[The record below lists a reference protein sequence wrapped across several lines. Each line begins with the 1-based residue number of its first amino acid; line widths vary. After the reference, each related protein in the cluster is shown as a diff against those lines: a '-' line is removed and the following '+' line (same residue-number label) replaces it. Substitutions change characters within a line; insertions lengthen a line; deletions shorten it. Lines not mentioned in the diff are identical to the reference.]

1 MTGGRHWSYDI
12 LKQIAIDGCTED
24 VEDLKQMFAA
34 EIGSQRRMD
43 CIRTIEDLIDCLER
57 ADELAE
63 DNVEP
68 LRRMSGNH
76 PTLIE
81 ALAGYTPPEN
91 FRNHSVNQYQE
102 LRLADELREQLRLA
116 PLQEAPSS
124 VLPVAVAAPTTPA
137 AQHYTTPAAFT
148 ERKRAAVFKKI
159 SEELGRSWRRL
170 GRSAGIGEG
179 AMDSIEERYPRSLSS
194 QILQLLQLIEEDECH
209 DPKHFLVRLCRS
221 LGECG
226 RNDLRKKVEQIMS
239 H

>member
-12 LKQIAIDGCTED
+12 LKQIAIDGCRED

-34 EIGSQRRMD
+34 EIGSQRRLD
-43 CIRTIEDLIDCLER
+43 CIRSIEDLIDCLER
-57 ADELAE
+57 SDELAE

-68 LRRMSGNH
+68 LRRMSGNQ
-76 PTLIE
+76 PSLIE

-91 FRNHSVNQYQE
+91 FRNQSVNLYQE
-102 LRLADELREQLRLA
+102 LRLADELREQLRIV
-116 PLQEAPSS
+116 PPQDFHPSVS
-124 VLPVAVAAPTTPA
+124 PVAVAAPTPVI
-137 AQHYTTPAAFT
+137 QNYTTPAAFT
-148 ERKRAAVFKKI
+148 DRKRAAVFKKI

-179 AMDSIEERYPRSLSS
+179 AMDNIEERYPRSLSS

-209 DPKHFLVRLCRS
+209 DPKLFLVRLCRA
-221 LGECG
+221 LGDSG